1 MHAKEEYQNALE
13 AMHNDLKDAETEI
26 EQLKD
31 SAERM
36 QRNGEQ
42 FFYENDIYLSSY
54 IS

>member
-1 MHAKEEYQNALE
+1 LHAKEEYQNALE

-36 QRNGEQ
+36 QRNG
-42 FFYENDIYLSSY
+42 NDIYLSSY